1 MRSEETISTSLSL
14 LNHARQ
20 REQAAWKELVRIY
33 GPLVLEWCRQQGV
46 RNADAEDIAQEVF
59 LTVANHLDRFGERS
73 GRRNFRGWLWTIVRS
88 KVLDHLRRQRRIPIP
103 VEDGICDPVWD
114 GVERN
119 TEERSSLDAQR
130 DIAVLLSRSLI
141 HIQHDFSEQT
151 WTAFWRITVLGES
164 PSSVAQDMKMT
175 PAAVCMCRSRV
186 LRRLREVIPD
196 CP

>member
-1 MRSEETISTSLSL
+1 MRYDETLSTSLSL

-46 RNADAEDIAQEVF
+46 RGSDAEDIVQEVF
-59 LTVANHLDRFGERS
+59 LAVANHLDRFGERS
-73 GRRNFRGWLWTIVRS
+73 GKKNFRGWLWTIVRS
-88 KVLDHLRRQRRIPIP
+88 KVMDHLRRQRRIPLT
-103 VEDGICDPVWD
+103 VADSICDHACD
-114 GVERN
+114 GDNWN
-119 TEERSSLDAQR
+119 TEERSSLDAHR
-130 DIAVLLSRSLI
+130 DIAVLVSRSLI
-141 HIQHDFSEQT
+141 HIQQDFSEQT
-151 WTAFWRITVLGES
+151 WSAFWRITVLGES

-186 LRRLREVIPD
+186 LRRLREVLPD